1 MGPFTI
7 GWMGFGISHYLNLS
21 KIPLLRGVAA
31 NILFHSLAVV
41 IMAVN
46 VYGFIH
52 GLSMVEMS
60 EDLVQL
66 LETHVQNNP
75 GKFITFLNMVLQS
88 LYFSLALLIDLMG
101 FNNTLTSNQKRLADI
116 RDIAFASLLFPL
128 GIWVCSSFWMVYWMY
143 SDIILPAKIA
153 LLFPAW
159 LNHGL
164 HTVPAVFTVMEL
176 WIYRYGPTVVN
187 RCFLVIVIV
196 NKYLYG
202 IPLIVERPVTVCG
215 IDLAGVLGAG
225 NISVLTASAVAV
237 CSSAEVISGVLKG
250 ATMNE
255 WY

>member
-128 GIWVCSSFWMVYWMY
+128 GIWVCSSFWVVYWMY

-153 LLFPAW
+153 LLFPSW

-164 HTVPAVFTVMEL
+164 HTVPAWFAIRETIILKYLKRAMSVH
-176 WIYRYGPTVVN
+176 N
-187 RCFLVIVIV
+187 LVICGLFRDYYPELTKFTLKMWMWFCMNVV
-196 NKYLYG
+196 GLGKLD
-202 IPLIVERPVTVCG
+202 LIVSQTRLVER
-215 IDLAGVLGAG
+215 
-225 NISVLTASAVAV
+225 VAEMYTDGEIV
-237 CSSAEVISGVLKG
+237 H
-250 ATMNE
+250 
-255 WY
+255 